1 MISVNFLKHSQQWL
15 DLLLSESSLLYFFF
29 LLIVLRM
36 LQMIGMRSAN
46 LVSIAT
52 CIVMQ

>member
-1 MISVNFLKHSQQWL
+1 
-15 DLLLSESSLLYFFF
+15 
-29 LLIVLRM
+29 M